1 MSYHDHNYVPP
12 VEQKSTLA
20 VIAAK
25 AVVTVAFFAVTL
37 ACMLEYFD
45 VLVK

>member
-1 MSYHDHNYVPP
+1 MSYHDHNFIPS
-12 VEQKSTLA
+12 VEQKQTTT

-25 AVVTVAFFAVTL
+25 AVVVVVFLAATL
-37 ACMLEYFD
+37 ALMLEYFD